1 MKLVRFSDSKKES
14 YGVLDKQKVIC
25 LPTLANKLEITFPQ
39 QIDTFI
45 KEGLNQYNVENLLR
59 NATEEDIKKTT
70 HLIEQLSILAPI
82 KTPPKIICLGL
93 NYRDHAEEQEI
104 QPPTEPTIFLK
115 PHTTIIGPEDNIIK
129 PHLVKQLDYE
139 AELAIVMG
147 KEIKNV
153 TIEKA
158 KSSIFGYT
166 ILNDVSARDIQFR
179 DKQWTRGKS
188 FDTFAPLGPNI
199 TTTDEIKDHTNLAI
213 HTWVNSELRQNSNT
227 SNMVLN
233 AFEIVSSLS
242 QVMTLE
248 PCDIISTGTPAGVG
262 FAIKP
267 KPKFLQA
274 NDTVEIK
281 IEGIGRLKNKIIED
295 TGIKEVEFKGSHTK
309 IN

>member
-1 MKLVRFSDSKKES
+1 MKLMRFVDSNKES
-14 YGVLDKQKVIC
+14 YGVLDGQKVIC
-25 LPTLANKLEITFPQ
+25 LPTLANRLETMFPQ
-39 QIDTFI
+39 QIEAFI
-45 KEGLNQYNVENLLR
+45 KEGLNQYNVENLLKM
-59 NATEEDIKKTT
+59 ATVEDLKKTAP
-70 HLIEQLSILAPI
+70 LAKELSTLAPI
-82 KTPPKIICLGL
+82 KYPPKIICLGL
-93 NYRDHAEEQEI
+93 NYRDHAEEQGK

-129 PHLVKQLDYE
+129 PHLTRQLDYE
-139 AELAIVMG
+139 AELAIVIG
-147 KEIKNV
+147 KETRNV
-153 TIEKA
+153 TIEEA

-166 ILNDVSARDIQFR
+166 ILNDISARDIQFR

-199 TTTDEIKDHTNLAI
+199 TTANEIRNHTDLAI
-213 HTWVNSELRQNSNT
+213 QTWVNGELRQNSNT

-267 KPKFLQA
+267 EPKFLQA
-274 NDTVEIK
+274 NDVIEIK
-281 IEGIGRLKNKIIED
+281 IEGIGSLKNKIVEN
-295 TGIKEVEFKGSHTK
+295 TSTEEGEFKGSR
-309 IN
+309 N